1 MKKIFTIL
9 FGTALLATT
18 NVKAQAVEQGS
29 VIIDAYYGLFSI
41 SNSTF
46 KALSDNSTTTF
57 RGIGPIGGRVEYMV
71 SEKIGIGVDGHVQNL
86 SLEWTDN
93 ITDTIT
99 GNSNNYS
106 YKIFRQTLR
115 IMPRI
120 NIHFGG
126 SDNFDGYFGIAAG
139 YRSNKWGYESTDP
152 DYTGS
157 STSVTLVPV
166 ALRFAVGGRYF
177 FTPNIGLNGE
187 IGLGGGTI
195 IHAGLTFKI

>member
-9 FGTALLATT
+9 FGAALLATT

-29 VIIDAYYGLFSI
+29 VIIDAYYGAFSI

-46 KALSDNSTTTF
+46 KELSGNSAAKFT
-57 RGIGPIGGRVEYMV
+57 GIGPIGLRFEYMV
-71 SEKIGIGVDGHVQNL
+71 SEKVGFGLDGNL
-86 SLEWTDN
+86 LNQSLTWTG
-93 ITDTIT
+93 TDTT
-99 GNSNNYS
+99 AGNKLNND
-106 YKIFRQTLR
+106 YKIYRQVIR

-126 SDNFDGYFGIAAG
+126 SDDFDGYFGIAAG
-139 YRSNKWGYESTDP
+139 YRSVTRGYTSTDP
-152 DYTGS
+152 DYQGDES
-157 STSVTLVPV
+157 SATLVPIS
-166 ALRFAVGGRYF
+166 LRLAVGGRYF

-187 IGLGGGTI
+187 IGIGGGTI